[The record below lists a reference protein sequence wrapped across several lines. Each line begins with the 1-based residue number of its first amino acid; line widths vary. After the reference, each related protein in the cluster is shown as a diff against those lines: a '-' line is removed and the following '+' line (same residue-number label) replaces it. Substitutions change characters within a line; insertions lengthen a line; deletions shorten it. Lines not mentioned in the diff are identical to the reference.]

1 MVEASLYI
9 RKSAGKMYFI
19 YVAWIKYTIISHD
32 CKRLSTILYILIY
45 LNNGNAN
52 TILIFAL
59 TTDFEQTE
67 VGDTY
72 QSAI

>member
-19 YVAWIKYTIISHD
+19 YVAWIKYTII
-32 CKRLSTILYILIY
+32 STILYILIY

>member
-1 MVEASLYI
+1 M
-9 RKSAGKMYFI
+9 
-19 YVAWIKYTIISHD
+19 SHGSSTPSYYMIAND
-32 CKRLSTILYILIY
+32 VSTILHILIY

-52 TILIFAL
+52 TIIIFAL

>member
-32 CKRLSTILYILIY
+32 LSTILHILIY

-52 TILIFAL
+52 TIIIFAL

-72 QSAI
+72 RSAI

>member
-32 CKRLSTILYILIY
+32 LSTILHILIY

-52 TILIFAL
+52 TIIIFAQ

-67 VGDTY
+67 AGDTY

>member
-19 YVAWIKYTIISHD
+19 YVAWIKYTIIIE
-32 CKRLSTILYILIY
+32 LLNVSTILHILIY

-67 VGDTY
+67 V
-72 QSAI
+72 

>member
-9 RKSAGKMYFI
+9 QNQQEKC
-19 YVAWIKYTIISHD
+19 ISFMSHGSSTPSYHMIAND
-32 CKRLSTILYILIY
+32 VSTILHILIY

-52 TILIFAL
+52 TIIIFAL

>member
-1 MVEASLYI
+1 M
-9 RKSAGKMYFI
+9 
-19 YVAWIKYTIISHD
+19 SHGSSTPSYYMIV
-32 CKRLSTILYILIY
+32 STILHILIY

-52 TILIFAL
+52 TIIIFAL

>member
-19 YVAWIKYTIISHD
+19 YVTWIKYTIISHD
-32 CKRLSTILYILIY
+32 LSTILHILIY

-52 TILIFAL
+52 TIIIFAL

>member
-19 YVAWIKYTIISHD
+19 YVAWIKYTIILHD
-32 CKRLSTILYILIY
+32 LSTILHILIY

-52 TILIFAL
+52 TIIIFAL

-72 QSAI
+72 RSAI